1 MTIEQLPKLSHLS
14 PDLPLEG
21 AVSIELQEGV
31 PIFRASR
38 AVQTR
43 IEELLSL
50 QLESTLTPEQEQEL
64 DSYEEIDDYLSLVN
78 RTLRNFY
85 QRQKQS

>member
-14 PDLPLEG
+14 PDLTLEG

-50 QLESTLTPEQEQEL
+50 QLESILTPEQEQEL

-85 QRQKQS
+85 QLQKQS